1 MKTRRKFEG
10 NLTLALLAKIYD
22 PAKIDNAQSQA
33 LLKHGV
39 PSFLFTGVL
48 SAIKLKVLL
57 LPFDT

>member
-33 LLKHGV
+33 LLTWSALIFVHGRLECHKAQSV
-39 PSFLFTGVL
+39 AAAF
-48 SAIKLKVLL
+48 
-57 LPFDT
+57 